1 MTTRPQ
7 AGEHDS
13 NMPDVATKDSPT
25 PEVTDTNPEAWS
37 ESSPDLS
44 EEPILGPKRWRD
56 TFERLGRRIN
66 RQPPWWVSQILVA
79 VLVGLLV
86 GGVILF
92 SGNHFNDLQARH
104 AEQLENLRFVRERAA
119 SGKGP
124 FPFAEFDLQGQ
135 NMSGLTLPGAD
146 FKRANLSG
154 AALAA
159 STLSGAL
166 FAGANLSRADLFGTD
181 LTSAIFV
188 GTDLKGA
195 NLQSANLSQASLLH
209 EDLTHTVFSN
219 TGFSQARFVKTN
231 LSGVH
236 LDPGTDFSGASFKN
250 VNFARAFLDGT
261 VLDDANL
268 DYVDFTNADLFH
280 VDLSRAN
287 ISNVKLD
294 DIYYDTGTRWPS
306 GFQAPPS
313 RARPHHPLPR
323 T

>member
-1 MTTRPQ
+1 MTKPQ
-7 AGEHDS
+7 AGENQSDT
-13 NMPDVATKDSPT
+13 PDIAAKESPT
-25 PEVTDTNPEAWS
+25 PEVTDRKPEVGS

-56 TFERLGRRIN
+56 TLKRLGRGIN
-66 RQPPWWVSQILVA
+66 HEPPWWVSQILVA
-79 VLVGLLV
+79 VLVGFLV

-92 SGNHFNDLQARH
+92 SGKHFNDLQARH

-124 FPFAEFDLQGQ
+124 FPFAEFNLQGQ

-209 EDLTHTVFSN
+209 EDLTHTKFSN

-250 VNFARAFLDGT
+250 VNFARAFLDST

-287 ISNVKLD
+287 ISEVKLVG
-294 DIYYDTGTRWPS
+294 IYYDASTKWPK
-306 GFQAPPS
+306 GFRPPPS
-313 RARPHHPLPR
+313 RAKP
-323 T
+323 